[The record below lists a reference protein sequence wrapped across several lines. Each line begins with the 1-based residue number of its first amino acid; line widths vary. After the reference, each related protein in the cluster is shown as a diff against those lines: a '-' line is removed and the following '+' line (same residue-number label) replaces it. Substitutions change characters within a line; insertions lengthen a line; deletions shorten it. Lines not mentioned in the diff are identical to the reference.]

1 MNLLS
6 YLMKS
11 RGPVNAAR
19 RLSVIGRRFGLSSAR
34 MDRALQDFSKI
45 GQQYG
50 CTPTLAVT
58 AVLLERYPK
67 VFQRLQ
73 ETVELAVHGYVHTDY
88 SRLDDAAQ
96 AEHMERAL
104 KAFGGLG
111 LSPEGF
117 RCPYLRWNE
126 ESFHVAGRFGLN
138 YGSNRAVAWDVVQP
152 ESVGPRAWAAYEK
165 GLRLYSAGE
174 AAHGLSLPS
183 RVDGALVD
191 IPASLPDDE
200 AMVDRL
206 GLGNGAQAA
215 AIWTEILKQVH
226 QRGEIMTLI
235 LHHERVAIL
244 REALEAVLSS
254 ARGYQPPVWV
264 APLREIARWW
274 SERLTWRLQ
283 VQRRE
288 DGGYQVVAPDAPG
301 ATVVVRGV
309 ETEPAA
315 VPWFGPY
322 QVVPAPSF
330 TVRSPRAPVVVPDKE
345 SSPALRAFL
354 QEEGFVVGEDAA
366 ARAEGLRIN
375 GYTSFA
381 ESDKRALIDF
391 IEGSDAPLVRLWRWP
406 NGARCAMS
414 VTGDVDAMTMLDF
427 LRRPLE
433 V

>member
-1 MNLLS
+1 MNLLR
-6 YLMKS
+6 YLMES

-19 RLSVIGRRFGLSSAR
+19 RLTVIGRRFGLSSAR
-34 MDRALQDFSKI
+34 MERALQDFSAI

-73 ETVELAVHGYVHTDY
+73 DKVELAVHGYVHTDY
-88 SRLDDAAQ
+88 SRLDEAAQ

-104 KAFGGLG
+104 NAFGGLG

-117 RCPYLRWNE
+117 RCPYLRWNQ
-126 ESFHVAGRFGLN
+126 ESFHVAGRFGLT
-138 YGSNRAVAWDVVQP
+138 YGSNGALAWDVIQP
-152 ESVGPRAWAAYEK
+152 ASVGPRAWAAYEK
-165 GLRLYSAGE
+165 GLRLYGARE
-174 AAHGLSLPS
+174 ATRGLSLPS
-183 RVDGALVD
+183 RMDGSLLD

-206 GLGNGAQAA
+206 ELGDGTQAA
-215 AIWTEILKQVH
+215 AIWSSMLEQVH
-226 QRGEIMTLI
+226 QRGELLTLI

-244 REALEAVLSS
+244 RDALEAVLTS

-264 APLREIARWW
+264 APLKEIARWW
-274 SERLTWRLQ
+274 SDRLAWRLQ

-288 DGGYQVVAPDAPG
+288 DGSYQVTAPEAPG

-322 QVVPAPSF
+322 QVVPASSF
-330 TVRSPRAPVVVPDKE
+330 TVRSPRAPVVVPE
-345 SSPALRAFL
+345 EGCSPAQKAFL
-354 QEEGFVVGEDAA
+354 QEEGFVVAEDAA
-366 ARAEGLRIN
+366 PGTDGLRIS
-375 GYTSFA
+375 GCTSFD
-381 ESDKRALIDF
+381 ESDKRTLVDY
-391 IEGSDAPLVRLWRWP
+391 IESSDAPLVRLWRWP
-406 NGARCAMS
+406 HGARCAMS

>member
-1 MNLLS
+1 MNLLR
-6 YLMKS
+6 YLMES

-88 SRLDDAAQ
+88 SRLDESAQ

-104 KAFGGLG
+104 KAFDGLG

-126 ESFHVAGRFGLN
+126 DSFHVAGQFGLT
-138 YGSNRAVAWDVVQP
+138 YGSNRAFAWDVLQR

-165 GLRLYSAGE
+165 GLRLYGAGE
-174 AAHGLSLPS
+174 AVRGLSLPS
-183 RVDGALVD
+183 RIDGTLLD

-206 GLGNGAQAA
+206 GLRSSAQAA
-215 AIWTEILKQVH
+215 AIWTRMLEQVH
-226 QRGEIMTLI
+226 GRGELLTLI

-244 REALEAVLSS
+244 RDALEAVLTS
-254 ARGYQPPVWV
+254 ARGCQPPVWV
-264 APLREIARWW
+264 APLKEIARWW
-274 SERLTWRLQ
+274 LERLSWRLQ

-288 DGGYQVVAPDAPG
+288 DGSYQVIAPEAPG

-309 ETEPAA
+309 DTEPAA
-315 VPWFGPY
+315 VPWFGSW
-322 QVVPAPSF
+322 QVVPASSF
-330 TVRSPRAPVVVPDKE
+330 TIRSSRPPIVLPE
-345 SSPALRAFL
+345 EECSPALAAFL
-354 QEEGFVVGEDAA
+354 REEGFAVGEDAA
-366 ARAEGLRIN
+366 GAEGLRIG
-375 GYTSFA
+375 GYASFG
-381 ESDKRALIDF
+381 EGDKRTLIDF

-406 NGARCAMS
+406 HGARCAMS

>member
-19 RLSVIGRRFGLSSAR
+19 RLSVIGRRFGVSSAR
-34 MDRALQDFSKI
+34 MERALGDFAAI

-50 CTPTLAVT
+50 CVPTLAVT

-73 ETVELAVHGYVHTDY
+73 ENAELAVHGYVHTDY
-88 SRLDDAAQ
+88 SRLDEAAQ
-96 AEHMERAL
+96 TQHMERAL
-104 KAFGGLG
+104 RAFGGLG

-117 RCPYLRWNE
+117 RCPYLRWNQ
-126 ESFHVAGRFGLN
+126 ESLHVAGRFGLT
-138 YGSNRAVAWDVVQP
+138 YGSNRALAWDVLQP
-152 ESVGPRAWAAYEK
+152 ENISPRAWAAYEK

-174 AAHGLSLPS
+174 AVRALSLPS
-183 RVDGALVD
+183 RVDGTLLD

-206 GLGNGAQAA
+206 GLGSAAQAG
-215 AIWTEILKQVH
+215 AIWVRMLEQVYE
-226 QRGEIMTLI
+226 RGELLTLI

-254 ARGYQPPVWV
+254 ARGHQPPVWV
-264 APLREIARWW
+264 APMKEIARWW
-274 SERLTWRLQ
+274 SDRLAWRLD

-288 DGGYQVVAPDAPG
+288 DSSYQVVAPEAPG

-309 ETEPAA
+309 ETEPAS
-315 VPWFGPY
+315 VPWFGLY
-322 QVVPAPSF
+322 SLVPASSF
-330 TVRSPRAPVVVPDKE
+330 IVRSPRAPVLVPDDGC
-345 SSPALRAFL
+345 PAALTAFL
-354 QEEGFVVGEDAA
+354 QEEGFAVGQDIGAT
-366 ARAEGLRIN
+366 EGLRIS
-375 GYTSFA
+375 GYTSFG
-381 ESDKRALIDF
+381 EGDKRALTDF
-391 IEGSDAPLVRLWRWP
+391 IETSDAPLVRLWRWP
-406 NGARCAMS
+406 HGARCALS

>member
-19 RLSVIGRRFGLSSAR
+19 RLSVIGRRFGVSSAR
-34 MDRALQDFSKI
+34 MERALQDFSKI

-58 AVLLERYPK
+58 AVLLERYPR
-67 VFQRLQ
+67 VFQCLQ
-73 ETVELAVHGYVHTDY
+73 ETAELAVHGYVHTDY
-88 SRLDDAAQ
+88 SRLDEAAQ
-96 AEHMERAL
+96 AKHMERAL
-104 KAFGGLG
+104 RAFDA
-111 LSPEGF
+111 LSLKPEGF

-126 ESFHVAGRFGLN
+126 GSFHVAGRFGLT
-138 YGSNRAVAWDVVQP
+138 YGSNRALAWDVVRP
-152 ESVGPRAWAAYEK
+152 ESVSPRAWAAYEK
-165 GLRLYSAGE
+165 GLRLYGAGE
-174 AAHGLSLPS
+174 AVRGLSLPS
-183 RVDGALVD
+183 RMDGALLD

-206 GLGNGAQAA
+206 GLGSGVQAA
-215 AIWTEILKQVH
+215 AIWTRMLEQVH
-226 QRGEIMTLI
+226 RRGELLTLI

-244 REALEAVLSS
+244 RDALEAVLTS

-264 APLREIARWW
+264 APLRDIARWW
-274 SERLTWRLQ
+274 SDRLSWRLQ

-288 DGGYQVVAPDAPG
+288 DGSYQVVAPEAPG

-309 ETEPAA
+309 DTEPAA
-315 VPWFGPY
+315 VPWFGSY
-322 QVVPAPSF
+322 HVVPASSF
-330 TVRSPRAPVVVPDKE
+330 TIRSPRAPVVLPEKGC
-345 SSPALRAFL
+345 SPALAAFL
-354 QEEGFVVGEDAA
+354 QEEGFAVGEDAA
-366 ARAEGLRIN
+366 GAEGLRIG
-375 GYTSFA
+375 GYASFG
-381 ESDKRALIDF
+381 EGDKRALIDF

-406 NGARCAMS
+406 HGARCAMS
-414 VTGDVDAMTMLDF
+414 VTGDVDAMTVLDF

>member
-1 MNLLS
+1 MNLLR
-6 YLMKS
+6 YLMES

-19 RLSVIGRRFGLSSAR
+19 RLSVIGLRFGLSSAR
-34 MDRALQDFSKI
+34 MARALRDFSKI

-67 VFQRLQ
+67 VFQPLP

-88 SRLDDAAQ
+88 SRLDESAQ

-104 KAFGGLG
+104 RAFDRLG

-117 RCPYLRWNE
+117 RCPYLRWNQ
-126 ESFHVAGRFGLN
+126 ESFHVASRFGLT
-138 YGSNRAVAWDVVQP
+138 YGSNRALAWDVVQP

-165 GLRLYSAGE
+165 GLRLYGAGE
-174 AAHGLSLPS
+174 AAQGLSLPS
-183 RVDGALVD
+183 RVDGALLD

-206 GLGNGAQAA
+206 GLRGGAQAA
-215 AIWTEILKQVH
+215 AIWMRMLEQVH
-226 QRGEIMTLI
+226 QRGELLTLI

-254 ARGYQPPVWV
+254 ARGYRPPVWV
-264 APLREIARWW
+264 APLKEIARWW
-274 SERLTWRLQ
+274 SDRLAWRLQ

-288 DGGYQVVAPDAPG
+288 DGSYQVVAPDAPG
-301 ATVVVRGV
+301 AAVVVRGV

-315 VPWFGPY
+315 VPWFGRY
-322 QVVPAPSF
+322 CLVPASSF
-330 TVRSPRAPVVVPDKE
+330 TIRGLRAPVLVPDRE
-345 SSPALRAFL
+345 CPPALTAFL
-354 QEEGFVVGEDAA
+354 QEEGFAVGEDAA
-366 ARAEGLRIN
+366 AGTEGLRIS

-381 ESDKRALIDF
+381 EGDKRALVDF

-406 NGARCAMS
+406 NGARCALS
-414 VTGDVDAMTMLDF
+414 VTGDVDGMTVLDF

>member
-34 MDRALQDFSKI
+34 MERALQDFSKI
-45 GQQYG
+45 GQQYD

-58 AVLLERYPK
+58 AVLLERYPR
-67 VFQRLQ
+67 VFQRLE

-88 SRLDDAAQ
+88 SRLDETAQ

-126 ESFHVAGRFGLN
+126 GSFHVASRFGLT
-138 YGSNRAVAWDVVQP
+138 YGSNRALAWDVVQP

-165 GLRLYSAGE
+165 GLRLYGARGASQ
-174 AAHGLSLPS
+174 GLSLPS

-206 GLGNGAQAA
+206 GLAGSARAA
-215 AIWTEILKQVH
+215 DIWVRMLEQVH
-226 QRGEIMTLI
+226 QRGELLTLI

-274 SERLTWRLQ
+274 SNRLTWRLQ
-283 VQRRE
+283 VQRRD
-288 DGGYQVVAPDAPG
+288 DGSYQVVAPEAPG

-322 QVVPAPSF
+322 QLVAAPSF
-330 TVRSPRAPVVVPDKE
+330 TIRSPRAPVLVPDKE
-345 SSPALRAFL
+345 CSPALTAFL
-354 QEEGFVVGEDAA
+354 QEEGFAVGEDGAVGV
-366 ARAEGLRIN
+366 EGLRIS
-375 GYTSFA
+375 GYTSFG
-381 ESDKRALIDF
+381 EGDKRALIDF

-406 NGARCAMS
+406 NGTRCAMS

>member
-1 MNLLS
+1 MNLVS

-19 RLSVIGRRFGLSSAR
+19 RLAVIGRRFGLSSAR
-34 MDRALQDFSKI
+34 MERALQDFSKI
-45 GQQYG
+45 GRQYG

-58 AVLLERYPK
+58 AVLLERYPQ
-67 VFQRLQ
+67 VFQRLR
-73 ETVELAVHGYVHTDY
+73 ESVELAVHGYVHTDY

-104 KAFGGLG
+104 RAFGGLG

-126 ESFHVAGRFGLN
+126 ESFHVAGRFGLS
-138 YGSNRAVAWDVVQP
+138 YGSNRALAWDVVQP
-152 ESVGPRAWAAYEK
+152 ESVSPRAWAAYEK
-165 GLRLYSAGE
+165 GLRLYGAGE

-206 GLGNGAQAA
+206 GLGSSAQAA
-215 AIWTEILKQVH
+215 AIWTRMLEQVH
-226 QRGEIMTLI
+226 QRGELFTLI

-244 REALEAVLSS
+244 RDALEAVLSS
-254 ARGYQPPVWV
+254 ARSYQPPVWV
-264 APLREIARWW
+264 VPLKEIARWW
-274 SERLTWRLQ
+274 SDRLSWQLK
-283 VQRRE
+283 VHRRD
-288 DGGYQVVAPDAPG
+288 DGSYQVLATEAPG
-301 ATVVVRGV
+301 ATVVVRGA

-315 VPWFGPY
+315 VPWFGPW

-330 TVRSPRAPVVVPDKE
+330 VVRSPCAPTLLQEKE
-345 SSPALRAFL
+345 CSPTLTAFL
-354 QEEGFVVGEDAA
+354 HEEGFAVSEDG
-366 ARAEGLRIN
+366 EGLRIS
-375 GYTSFA
+375 GYSSFG
-381 ESDKRALIDF
+381 ESDKRALVDF

-406 NGARCAMS
+406 HGARCAMS

>member
-19 RLSVIGRRFGLSSAR
+19 RLTVIGRRFGLSPAR
-34 MDRALQDFSKI
+34 MQRALQDFSAI

-58 AVLLERYPK
+58 AVLLERYPR
-67 VFQRLQ
+67 VFQPLQ
-73 ETVELAVHGYVHTDY
+73 ETIELAVHGYVHTDY
-88 SRLDDAAQ
+88 SRLDEAAQ

-104 KAFGGLG
+104 KAFHGLRMK
-111 LSPEGF
+111 PEGF
-117 RCPYLRWNE
+117 RCPYLRWNQ
-126 ESFHVAGRFGLN
+126 ESLHGAGRFGLT
-138 YGSNRAVAWDVVQP
+138 YGSNRALAFDVVQP
-152 ESVGPRAWAAYEK
+152 ESVSPRAWAAYEK

-174 AAHGLSLPS
+174 AARGLSLPA
-183 RVDGALVD
+183 RMDGTLID

-206 GLGNGAQAA
+206 ALDRAQAA
-215 AIWTEILKQVH
+215 GIWTRMLEQVY
-226 QRGEIMTLI
+226 QRGELLTLI
-235 LHHERVAIL
+235 LHHERVALL

-264 APLREIARWW
+264 APMKEIARWW
-274 SERLTWRLQ
+274 SDRLAWRLQ

-288 DGGYQVVAPDAPG
+288 DGNYQVGAPEAPG

-309 ETEPAA
+309 EAEPAA
-315 VPWFGPY
+315 APWFGPY
-322 QVVPAPSF
+322 QLVPASSF
-330 TVRSPRAPVVVPDKE
+330 TVRSPRAPVLVPDE
-345 SSPALRAFL
+345 GSPSALTVFL
-354 QEEGFVVGEDAA
+354 QEEGFAVAEDSSTD
-366 ARAEGLRIN
+366 GLPVR
-375 GYTSFA
+375 GYTSFD
-381 ESDKRALIDF
+381 ESDKRALIDY

-406 NGARCAMS
+406 HGARCAMS
-414 VTGDVDAMTMLDF
+414 VTGDVDAMTMVDF